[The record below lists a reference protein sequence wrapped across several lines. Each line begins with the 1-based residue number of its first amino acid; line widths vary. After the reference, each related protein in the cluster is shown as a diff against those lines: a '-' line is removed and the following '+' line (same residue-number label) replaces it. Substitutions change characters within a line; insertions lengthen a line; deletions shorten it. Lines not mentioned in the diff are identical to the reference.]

1 MQSSTKSVFF
11 SIFRCGSGF
20 EKMKS
25 LLNIFI
31 FCLLASTLFYQPA
44 TCGKVLNIKEIGN
57 LAYKVINLSLKF
69 VDSLVPGD
77 DSETANGPIKKL
89 LSAFEKLYNKLDYS
103 FHEVERQPYKIVLSR
118 HTDKIESCKNDHK
131 NMLQQPSSIAAI
143 ENFKKCDDIMHDA
156 RAIGRYLSGH
166 SLIDLKPILEYYMKD
181 NICNGLQIK
190 NMFQYLYTF
199 FIDGCNIAVTHERI
213 TFNQSSTLYKDEC
226 IQMVDDIES
235 YTRYFFGRCI
245 KASCSSFYEQV
256 EKLLKGKDIL
266 NVSSANKAL
275 ENNFPWF
282 QFLVIESSSAHSSVE
297 NNGTFP
303 ANSHIFAIKNIYHV
317 FWADSFASFAENKT
331 TENDTFVNVT
341 ISICDYLD
349 SSYGMNLSQKGYV
362 YAKLITFVGFRSNN
376 TIDTCKYEESTSRA
390 SSVEKH
396 SFDHIFIFVFAA
408 LFLYYHK

>member
-44 TCGKVLNIKEIGN
+44 TCGKVLNNKEIGN

-77 DSETANGPIKKL
+77 DSETANGPIKEL

-190 NMFQYLYTF
+190 NMLQYLYTF

-235 YTRYFFGRCI
+235 YTRYFFSRCI
-245 KASCSSFYEQV
+245 KASCSSLYEQV
-256 EKLLKGKDIL
+256 ENLLKEQNTVNASSVN
-266 NVSSANKAL
+266 NVL
-275 ENNFPWF
+275 EDNFPWF
-282 QFLVIESSSAHSSVE
+282 QFLVITLRALHSSVE
-297 NNGTFP
+297 NKGTLKVNKYPFRIQEVVY
-303 ANSHIFAIKNIYHV
+303 HIFFI
-317 FWADSFASFAENKT
+317 DSFISFAENKT
-331 TENDTFVNVT
+331 TEYDSFVNVT
-341 ISICDYLD
+341 ISFCDYMG
-349 SSYGMNLSQKGYV
+349 SSSGMNLSQTGYLH
-362 YAKLITFVGFRSNN
+362 AKLVTFVGFTPNN
-376 TIDTCKYEESTSRA
+376 TVTIDTCKYKSVSLTA
-390 SSVEKH
+390 SSIEKL
-396 SFDHIFIFVFAA
+396 SLGSIIVFVFST
-408 LFLYYHK
+408 LFL